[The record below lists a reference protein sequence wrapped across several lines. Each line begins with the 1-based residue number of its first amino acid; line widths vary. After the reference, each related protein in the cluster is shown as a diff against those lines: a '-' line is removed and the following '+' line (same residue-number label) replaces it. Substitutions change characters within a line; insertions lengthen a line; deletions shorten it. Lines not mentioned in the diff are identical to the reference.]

1 MELNK
6 IFIMSVPVQILLTI
20 SVALFLSGLVTL
32 VVTMIVNSKD
42 YKYYKT
48 TYFAIL
54 NCTYVMVRNSY
65 NQQTYHRPDETN
77 PYTNDEII
85 FFLSGGEVNS
95 IKLLS
100 RGLHYIHDKGG
111 SDLYSR
117 YWFRKIM
124 KVRDKYNHEIH
135 LIQRANQLTEDYT
148 RNNYYINA
156 PRRTFKFFRG

>member
-1 MELNK
+1 
-6 IFIMSVPVQILLTI
+6 
-20 SVALFLSGLVTL
+20 
-32 VVTMIVNSKD
+32 
-42 YKYYKT
+42 
-48 TYFAIL
+48 
-54 NCTYVMVRNSY
+54 MVRNSY

-77 PYTNDEII
+77 AFTNDEII

>member
-1 MELNK
+1 MTVALQVLTVMVVTFIS
-6 IFIMSVPVQILLTI
+6 IFLILTLVSMSVHWKNYV
-20 SVALFLSGLVTL
+20 
-32 VVTMIVNSKD
+32 
-42 YKYYKT
+42 YYKM

-65 NQQTYHRPDETN
+65 SQQTYHRPDDPN
-77 PYTNDEII
+77 PYSNDEII
-85 FFLSGGEVNS
+85 FFLDNGREVDS

-100 RGLHYIHDKGG
+100 RGQHYIHDKGG
-111 SDLYSR
+111 IDLYAR

-135 LIQRANQLTEDYT
+135 LIQRANQLIEDYT
-148 RNNYYINA
+148 GNNYYINV

>member
-1 MELNK
+1 
-6 IFIMSVPVQILLTI
+6 MSTGIQILIIL
-20 SVALFLSGLVTL
+20 SGALLLSGLVAL
-32 VVTMIVNSKD
+32 IVTMIVNSKD

-85 FFLSGGEVNS
+85 FFLNDGEVNS

-111 SDLYSR
+111 SDLYAR
-117 YWFRKIM
+117 YWFKKIM
-124 KVRDKYNHEIH
+124 KVRDKYNHQLWVSTRQEEIRENM
-135 LIQRANQLTEDYT
+135 LDFYIPQRSS
-148 RNNYYINA
+148 
-156 PRRTFKFFRG
+156 FKFLRG

>member
-1 MELNK
+1 
-6 IFIMSVPVQILLTI
+6 MSVGVQILIASLG
-20 SVALFLSGLVTL
+20 ALLLSGLVVL
-32 VVTMIVNSKD
+32 IVTMIVNSPS

-65 NQQTYHRPDETN
+65 NQQTYHRPDEIN

-85 FFLSGGEVNS
+85 FFLSDGEVHS

-111 SDLYSR
+111 SDLYAR
-117 YWFRKIM
+117 YWFKKIL
-124 KVRDKYNHEIH
+124 KVRDKYNHQIWISTRQEEIREREY
-135 LIQRANQLTEDYT
+135 IT
-148 RNNYYINA
+148 RTY
-156 PRRTFKFFRG
+156 PLQKQSFKFLRG

>member
-1 MELNK
+1 
-6 IFIMSVPVQILLTI
+6 MSIGVQILITI
-20 SVALFLSGLVTL
+20 SGALFLSGLVAL
-32 VVTMIVNSKD
+32 IVTMIVNSPS

-65 NQQTYHRPDETN
+65 NQQTYHRTDETN
-77 PYTNDEII
+77 PYSNDEII
-85 FFLSGGEVNS
+85 FFLKDGEVAD

-117 YWFRKIM
+117 YWFKKIL
-124 KVRDKYNHEIH
+124 KVRDKYNHELH
-135 LIQRANQLTEDYT
+135 FQRRCDDLVEDVT
-148 RNNYYINA
+148 GNNFYVNTHK
-156 PRRTFKFFRG
+156 PSFKFLRG

>member
-1 MELNK
+1 
-6 IFIMSVPVQILLTI
+6 MSVGVQILIASLG
-20 SVALFLSGLVTL
+20 ALLLSGLVVL
-32 VVTMIVNSKD
+32 IVTMIVNSPS

-65 NQQTYHRPDETN
+65 NQQTYHRTDETN
-77 PYTNDEII
+77 PYSNDEII
-85 FFLSGGEVNS
+85 FFLKDGEVAD

-117 YWFRKIM
+117 YWFKKIL
-124 KVRDKYNHEIH
+124 KVRDKYNHQLWVSTRQEEIREREY
-135 LIQRANQLTEDYT
+135 IT
-148 RNNYYINA
+148 RTYSLQKQE
-156 PRRTFKFFRG
+156 FKFLRG